1 MKVLIVDDEPLARS
15 GLKHLLAREPDV
27 EIVAECESAEAAM
40 AALNRYTPDL
50 VFLDVQ
56 MPGIDG
62 MSMTRQL
69 QDTGDDG
76 PLIVFVTAFAEHAAL
91 AFEVQAL
98 DYVLKPVEAGRLAIA
113 VERAR
118 TVLQQRAGDVE
129 ETADPATPNVVR
141 PIKGRVIVHT
151 GKRAIILK
159 IADID
164 WIEAA
169 GSYVKIHASGVTHT
183 VRESLGNLEDIV
195 KDEPFARIHRSAIVN
210 IDSVKEL
217 KPWFSGDMIVVM
229 RDGTELRL
237 SRSYRRV
244 FQQRLPVLS

>member
-1 MKVLIVDDEPLARS
+1 MKVLIVDDEPLART
-15 GLKHLLAREPDV
+15 GLKRMLAREPDV
-27 EIVAECESAEAAM
+27 EIVGECDSAEAGM
-40 AALNRYTPDL
+40 AAIEKHSPD
-50 VFLDVQ
+50 VIFLDIQ

-62 MSMTRQL
+62 MSLSRNL
-69 QDTGDDG
+69 QQADDG
-76 PLIVFVTAFAEHAAL
+76 PLIIFVTAFAEHAAL
-91 AFEVQAL
+91 AFEVHAL
-98 DYVLKPVEAGRLAIA
+98 DYVLKPVEARRLSIA

-118 TVLQQRAGDVE
+118 SVLQQRPD
-129 ETADPATPNVVR
+129 DMPHIDR

-159 IADID
+159 ISDID

-169 GSYVKIHASGVTHT
+169 GNYVKIHASGVAHT
-183 VRESLGNLEDIV
+183 VRESLASLEEIV

-210 IDSVKEL
+210 VDSVKEL
-217 KPWFSGDMIVVM
+217 KPWFSGEMIVVM

-244 FQQRLPVLS
+244 FQQRLPILS

>member
-1 MKVLIVDDEPLARS
+1 MKVLIVDDEPLART
-15 GLKHLLAREPDV
+15 GLKRLLAREADV
-27 EIVAECESAEAAM
+27 EIVGECDSAEAAL
-40 AALNRYTPDL
+40 AAIEKHSPD
-50 VFLDVQ
+50 VIFLDVQ

-62 MSMTRQL
+62 MSLSRNL
-69 QDTGDDG
+69 QQADDG
-76 PLIVFVTAFAEHAAL
+76 PLIIFVTAFAEHAAL
-91 AFEVQAL
+91 AFEVHAL
-98 DYVLKPVEAGRLAIA
+98 DYVLKPVEARRLSIA
-113 VERAR
+113 VARAR
-118 TVLQQRAGDVE
+118 SVLQQRADDSEDVPG
-129 ETADPATPNVVR
+129 TTTPNVDR

-169 GSYVKIHASGVTHT
+169 GNYVKIHASGVAHT
-183 VRESLGNLEDIV
+183 VRESLASLEEIV

-210 IDSVKEL
+210 VDSVKEL
-217 KPWFSGDMIVVM
+217 KPWFSGEMIVVM

-244 FQQRLPVLS
+244 FQQRLPILS